1 MNTVER
7 DIFQAIHEGKGLKIE
22 YKNKSGETT
31 KYWIGIHTINPMKRT
46 LFDHIPNLAIL
57 NYLEMCNQIH
67 GAKPFSTATKEAFL
81 LLFTQALAFTAK
93 AVSGWKILM
102 QGTIITLKKFLWT
115 ILLKGANTRFLI
127 YKTDCI
133 MNGV

>member
-93 AVSGWKILM
+93 AVRKRSGYKQKSICATNKVRFAIFAWIFICYWN
-102 QGTIITLKKFLWT
+102 GVNSNWT
-115 ILLKGANTRFLI
+115 I
-127 YKTDCI
+127 
-133 MNGV
+133 ME

>member
-81 LLFTQALAFTAK
+81 KNLSYVLL
-93 AVSGWKILM
+93 SGWKILM